1 MEPLERGARLLRRS
15 ANFAWYTNGGDDRVD
30 HASPLGVAEVLITL
44 DGDYI
49 FTNNIEAPR
58 VRDACLLHRKLLRA
72 VSFGSFPDLRSVERV
87 APPLENP
94 CRAPS

>member
-1 MEPLERGARLLRRS
+1 MTQTCSSTSRRQRQQRCRELMEPLERGARLLRRS

-58 VRDACLLHRKLLRA
+58 VRDACLLHRKLL
-72 VSFGSFPDLRSVERV
+72 
-87 APPLENP
+87 
-94 CRAPS
+94 

>member
-1 MEPLERGARLLRRS
+1 MERLERGARLLGRS

-58 VRDACLLHRKLLRA
+58 VRDACLLHRKLL
-72 VSFGSFPDLRSVERV
+72 
-87 APPLENP
+87 
-94 CRAPS
+94 

>member
-1 MEPLERGARLLRRS
+1 MTQTCSSTSRRQRQQRFRELMERLELGARLLRRS

-58 VRDACLLHRKLLRA
+58 VRDACLLHRKLL
-72 VSFGSFPDLRSVERV
+72 
-87 APPLENP
+87 
-94 CRAPS
+94 

>member
-1 MEPLERGARLLRRS
+1 MTQTCSSTSRRQRQQRFRELMERLERGARLLRRS

-58 VRDACLLHRKLLRA
+58 VRDACLLHHKLL
-72 VSFGSFPDLRSVERV
+72 
-87 APPLENP
+87 
-94 CRAPS
+94 

>member
-1 MEPLERGARLLRRS
+1 MTQTCSSTSRRQRQQRFRELMERLERGARLLRRS

-49 FTNNIEAPR
+49 VTNNIEVPR
-58 VRDACLLHRKLLRA
+58 VRDACLLHRKLL
-72 VSFGSFPDLRSVERV
+72 
-87 APPLENP
+87 
-94 CRAPS
+94 

>member
-1 MEPLERGARLLRRS
+1 MTQTCSSTSRRQRQQRFRELMERLERGARWLRRS

-58 VRDACLLHRKLLRA
+58 VRDACLLHRKLL
-72 VSFGSFPDLRSVERV
+72 
-87 APPLENP
+87 
-94 CRAPS
+94 

>member
-1 MEPLERGARLLRRS
+1 MERLERGARWLRRS

-58 VRDACLLHRKLLRA
+58 VRDACLLYHKLL
-72 VSFGSFPDLRSVERV
+72 
-87 APPLENP
+87 
-94 CRAPS
+94 

>member
-1 MEPLERGARLLRRS
+1 MTQTCSSTSRRQRQQRFRELMERLERGARLLRRS

-58 VRDACLLHRKLLRA
+58 VRDACLLHRKLL
-72 VSFGSFPDLRSVERV
+72 
-87 APPLENP
+87 
-94 CRAPS
+94 